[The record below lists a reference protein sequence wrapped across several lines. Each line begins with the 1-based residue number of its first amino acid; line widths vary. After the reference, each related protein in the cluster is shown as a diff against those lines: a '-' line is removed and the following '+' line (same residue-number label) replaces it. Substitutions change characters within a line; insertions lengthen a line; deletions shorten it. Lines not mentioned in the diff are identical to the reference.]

1 MLNKEI
7 KIVSIPRMKRLGL
20 DPEDRYSRRHHQ
32 LMHVGKF
39 TCFENRFAHHPD
51 GGEEMYKQW
60 FLSQLAEYEYVYWQ
74 TQRLYHN
81 YHLSGKSDVT
91 IILLV
96 DTETPPVHAKI
107 IRTFIETAGAKL

>member
-1 MLNKEI
+1 MKKEI
-7 KIVSIPRMKRLGL
+7 KIVSLPRLKRLGIN
-20 DPEDRYSRRHHQ
+20 PEDRYGKQQHQ

-60 FLSQLAEYEYVYWQ
+60 FLSQLAEYENVYRQ
-74 TQRLYHN
+74 IQHLYHN
-81 YHLSGKSDVT
+81 YHLSGKDQVC

-107 IRTFIETAGAKL
+107 IRTFIESAGAKL

>member
-1 MLNKEI
+1 MKKEI
-7 KIVSIPRMKRLGL
+7 KIVSLPRLKRFGIE
-20 DPEDRYSRRHHQ
+20 PEDRYSRRQHQ

-51 GGEEMYKQW
+51 GGEAMYKQW
-60 FLSQLAEYEYVYWQ
+60 FISQLAEYEDVYNQ
-74 TQRLYHN
+74 TKSLYQQ
-81 YHLSGKSDVT
+81 YHFIKRDFVT

-107 IRTFIETAGAKL
+107 IRKFIESAGAKL

>member
-1 MLNKEI
+1 MKKEI
-7 KIVSIPRMKRLGL
+7 KIVSLPRLKRLGME
-20 DPEDRYSRRHHQ
+20 PEDRYSRRQHQ

-51 GGEEMYKQW
+51 GGEAMYKQW
-60 FLSQLAEYEYVYWQ
+60 FLSQLAEYEDVYKQ
-74 TQRLYHN
+74 TQHLYHKF
-81 YHLSGKSDVT
+81 HFSGKEHVI

>member
-1 MLNKEI
+1 MKRKI
-7 KIVSIPRMKRLGL
+7 KIVSLPRLKRLGMQ
-20 DPEDRYSRRHHQ
+20 PEIRYSKRQYQ

-51 GGEEMYKQW
+51 GGEAIYKRW
-60 FLSQLAEYEYVYWQ
+60 FLSQLAEYEDVYKQ
-74 TQRLYHN
+74 IQNLYHN
-81 YHLSGKSDVT
+81 YHFSKEEHVT

-107 IRTFIETAGAKL
+107 IRKFIESAGAEL

>member
-1 MLNKEI
+1 MKKEI
-7 KIVSIPRMKRLGL
+7 KIVSLPRLKRFGIELGG
-20 DPEDRYSRRHHQ
+20 RYFGRQYQ

-51 GGEEMYKQW
+51 GGEAMYKQW
-60 FLSQLAEYEYVYWQ
+60 FLSQLAEYEDVYHQ

-81 YHLSGKSDVT
+81 YHLSGKEYVS

>member
-1 MLNKEI
+1 MVNKEI
-7 KIVSIPRMKRLGL
+7 KIVSLPRLKRFGIE
-20 DPEDRYSRRHHQ
+20 PKDRYGKRNHQ
-32 LMHVGKF
+32 IMHVGKF

-60 FLSQLAEYEYVYWQ
+60 FISQLSEYGDMYQEM
-74 TQRLYHN
+74 QRMYHN
-81 YHLSGKSDVT
+81 YHFIRKEYVS

-96 DTETPPVHAKI
+96 DTETPPIHAKI

>member
-1 MLNKEI
+1 MKKKEI
-7 KIVSIPRMKRLGL
+7 KIVSLPRLKRLGI
-20 DPEDRYSRRHHQ
+20 DPEFRYSKRQYH

-51 GGEEMYKQW
+51 GGEAMYKQW
-60 FLSQLAEYEYVYWQ
+60 FLSQLAEYKDVYWQ

-81 YHLSGKSDVT
+81 FHFSGKEHVT